1 MRRIQFSLTVSEG
14 KWLIAHAIADM
25 KEVRDAIAGGRI
37 VLKGGTTVSCVSEL
51 ITGTP
56 LRICGRISKRGA
68 VSSKFTDS
76 AQHSIMYS
84 NGEITGLDPDFD
96 TALLQLGPNDV
107 IIIGANI
114 IDNFGG
120 AAMLA
125 GSPAGNNCGR
135 GVSAMSVE
143 GGKTIIAAGMEKL
156 IPGSVWDSI
165 RAAQRKGV
173 DASRGMA
180 CGLFPVVGELVTELS
195 AIKLIADVE
204 ATLIGRG
211 GIDGAEGGCL
221 CEAEVAK
228 LEAVL
233 EKCYG
238 RQTSGEEKS
247 MVECSFPCA
256 QCGRHLSCCYK
267 AKGAKRC

>member
-156 IPGSVWDSI
+156 IPGSV
-165 RAAQRKGV
+165 
-173 DASRGMA
+173 
-180 CGLFPVVGELVTELS
+180 
-195 AIKLIADVE
+195 
-204 ATLIGRG
+204 
-211 GIDGAEGGCL
+211 
-221 CEAEVAK
+221 
-228 LEAVL
+228 
-233 EKCYG
+233 
-238 RQTSGEEKS
+238 
-247 MVECSFPCA
+247 
-256 QCGRHLSCCYK
+256 
-267 AKGAKRC
+267 

>member
-1 MRRIQFSLTVSEG
+1 MF
-14 KWLIAHAIADM
+14 
-25 KEVRDAIAGGRI
+25 
-37 VLKGGTTVSCVSEL
+37 
-51 ITGTP
+51 
-56 LRICGRISKRGA
+56 
-68 VSSKFTDS
+68 
-76 AQHSIMYS
+76 
-84 NGEITGLDPDFD
+84 
-96 TALLQLGPNDV
+96 
-107 IIIGANI
+107 
-114 IDNFGG
+114 
-120 AAMLA
+120 
-125 GSPAGNNCGR
+125 
-135 GVSAMSVE
+135 VE

-221 CEAEVAK
+221 FQACGSEAEVAK

>member
-25 KEVRDAIAGGRI
+25 KEVRDSIAGGRI

-56 LRICGRISKRGA
+56 LRICGRISKHGA

-96 TALLQLGPNDV
+96 TALLQLGPSDV

-180 CGLFPVVGELVTELS
+180 CGLFP
-195 AIKLIADVE
+195 I
-204 ATLIGRG
+204 
-211 GIDGAEGGCL
+211 CL
-221 CEAEVAK
+221 
-228 LEAVL
+228 L
-233 EKCYG
+233 Y
-238 RQTSGEEKS
+238 TSPS
-247 MVECSFPCA
+247 P
-256 QCGRHLSCCYK
+256 RD
-267 AKGAKRC
+267 

>member
-143 GGKTIIAAGMEKL
+143 GGKTIIAAGMEK
-156 IPGSVWDSI
+156 SF
-165 RAAQRKGV
+165 
-173 DASRGMA
+173 RG
-180 CGLFPVVGELVTELS
+180 P
-195 AIKLIADVE
+195 
-204 ATLIGRG
+204 
-211 GIDGAEGGCL
+211 
-221 CEAEVAK
+221 
-228 LEAVL
+228 
-233 EKCYG
+233 YG
-238 RQTSGEEKS
+238 T
-247 MVECSFPCA
+247 A
-256 QCGRHLSCCYK
+256 
-267 AKGAKRC
+267 